1 MKKKVTINL
10 SEDAIAEIQRIAK
23 EERRSVS
30 AMIEELIWR
39 RKEANNERR

>member
-30 AMIEELIWR
+30 GMIEELIWR
-39 RKEANNERR
+39 RREVKRWE